1 MKNSIPPIP
10 AGFLFTGKDFAN
22 VLLYR
27 QRIFIMTQSNDII
40 LTGIRPTGPL
50 HIGHMVGALIP
61 NIEIQNA
68 GGYKKMYAMI
78 ADAQGLTDNFDN
90 PERVRENVM
99 EVALDMLATGYNP
112 EKTTIF
118 IQSEISELTEL
129 TFYYMNLVTI
139 ARLQRNPTVKTEIA
153 QKEKFNGGV
162 PVGFFTYPI
171 SQSADITAFG
181 ANIVP
186 VGDDQLP
193 MLEQAAE
200 IVHKFNS
207 IYGDTLI
214 MPRAVVPKTK
224 SAARLPGID
233 GNAKMSKSLNNGIY
247 LKDSADEIAAK
258 VKSMYTDPNHI
269 RVEDPGNTTE
279 NPVFIYLSVFARP
292 EHFAAF
298 LPEYKDYNE
307 LAAHYERGG
316 LGDVKVKKFLNAVMQ
331 ETLRPIRERREA
343 LARDPAAVMEILRRG
358 TMDAR
363 AAAADTLARVKRAM
377 KLNYFD

>member
-1 MKNSIPPIP
+1 
-10 AGFLFTGKDFAN
+10 
-22 VLLYR
+22 
-27 QRIFIMTQSNDII
+27 MTQSNDII

-171 SQSADITAFG
+171 SQAADITAFG

-233 GNAKMSKSLNNGIY
+233 GNAKMGKSLNNGIY

>member
-1 MKNSIPPIP
+1 M
-10 AGFLFTGKDFAN
+10 A
-22 VLLYR
+22 
-27 QRIFIMTQSNDII
+27 QSNDII
-40 LTGIRPTGPL
+40 LTGIRPTGSL

-139 ARLQRNPTVKTEIA
+139 ARLQRNPTVKTEIS

-171 SQSADITAFG
+171 SQAADITAFG

-233 GNAKMSKSLNNGIY
+233 GNAKMGKSLNNGIY

-343 LARDPAAVMEILRRG
+343 LARDPASVMEILRRG

>member
-1 MKNSIPPIP
+1 MAK
-10 AGFLFTGKDFAN
+10 
-22 VLLYR
+22 
-27 QRIFIMTQSNDII
+27 DII

-50 HIGHMVGALIP
+50 HIGHMVGALWP
-61 NIEIQNA
+61 NIEMQNNA
-68 GGYKKMYAMI
+68 SYDKMYAMI

-90 PERVRENVM
+90 PAKVRDNVM
-99 EVALDMLATGYNP
+99 EITLDMLAAGYDP
-112 EKTTIF
+112 TKTTMF
-118 IQSEISELTEL
+118 IQSAVAELTEL

-162 PVGFFTYPI
+162 PAGFFTYPI
-171 SQSADITAFG
+171 SQAADITAFN
-181 ANIVP
+181 ATIVP

-207 IYGDTLI
+207 IYGDTLS
-214 MPRAVVPKTK
+214 MPRAIVPQLK

-233 GNAKMSKSLNNGIY
+233 GNTKMSKSLNNGIY
-247 LKDSADEIAAK
+247 LKDSADDIAAK
-258 VKSMYTDPNHI
+258 VRAMYTDPNHL
-269 RVEDPGNTTE
+269 RVDDPGNTRD
-279 NPVFIYLSVFARP
+279 NPVFIYLSVFAKP

-298 LPEYKDYNE
+298 LPEYKNYDE

-316 LGDVKVKKFLNAVMQ
+316 LGDMKVKKFLNAVLQ
-331 ETLRPIRERREA
+331 ETLGPIRERREA
-343 LARDPAAVMEILRRG
+343 LARDPGAVLEILRRG
-358 TMDAR
+358 TDNAR
-363 AAAADTLARVKRAM
+363 SVAAETVRRVKHAM

>member
-1 MKNSIPPIP
+1 M
-10 AGFLFTGKDFAN
+10 A
-22 VLLYR
+22 
-27 QRIFIMTQSNDII
+27 QSNDII
-40 LTGIRPTGPL
+40 LTGIRPTGSL

-171 SQSADITAFG
+171 SQAADITAFG

-233 GNAKMSKSLNNGIY
+233 GNAKMGKSLNNGIY

-343 LARDPAAVMEILRRG
+343 LARDPASVMEILRRG
-358 TMDAR
+358 TMGAR

>member
-1 MKNSIPPIP
+1 M
-10 AGFLFTGKDFAN
+10 A
-22 VLLYR
+22 
-27 QRIFIMTQSNDII
+27 QSNDII
-40 LTGIRPTGPL
+40 LTGIRPTGSL

-171 SQSADITAFG
+171 SQAADITAFG

-233 GNAKMSKSLNNGIY
+233 GNAKMGKSLNNGIY

-343 LARDPAAVMEILRRG
+343 LARDPASVMEILRRG

>member
-1 MKNSIPPIP
+1 M
-10 AGFLFTGKDFAN
+10 A
-22 VLLYR
+22 
-27 QRIFIMTQSNDII
+27 QSNDII
-40 LTGIRPTGPL
+40 LTGIRPTGSL

-99 EVALDMLATGYNP
+99 KVALDMLATGYNP

-171 SQSADITAFG
+171 SQAADITAFG

-343 LARDPAAVMEILRRG
+343 LARDPASVMEILRRG

>member
-1 MKNSIPPIP
+1 M
-10 AGFLFTGKDFAN
+10 A
-22 VLLYR
+22 
-27 QRIFIMTQSNDII
+27 QSNDII
-40 LTGIRPTGPL
+40 LTGIRPTGSL

-112 EKTTIF
+112 EKTAIF

-171 SQSADITAFG
+171 SQAADITAFG

-343 LARDPAAVMEILRRG
+343 LARDPASVMEILRRG

>member
-1 MKNSIPPIP
+1 
-10 AGFLFTGKDFAN
+10 
-22 VLLYR
+22 
-27 QRIFIMTQSNDII
+27 MTQSNDII
-40 LTGIRPTGPL
+40 LTGVRPTGPL

-233 GNAKMSKSLNNGIY
+233 GNAKMGKSLNNGIY

>member
-1 MKNSIPPIP
+1 M
-10 AGFLFTGKDFAN
+10 A
-22 VLLYR
+22 
-27 QRIFIMTQSNDII
+27 QSNDII

-171 SQSADITAFG
+171 SQAADITAFG

-233 GNAKMSKSLNNGIY
+233 GNAKMGKSLNNGIY

-343 LARDPAAVMEILRRG
+343 LARDPASVMEILRRG